1 MNDKD
6 IEGLMDRIKH
16 SHDRLF
22 EMSLR
27 DIETLLADSENAL
40 HGLKRKIQQ
49 QQGKADLMS
58 ALEVANLLKAG
69 CCQTQN
75 ATIYGFG
82 SETIRMLIEE
92 VEWRRKAMR
101 DEDEGN
107 LVGLFDGQF
116 VRRKDSK

>member
-69 CCQTQN
+69 CCQTHN